1 MVLDELCEKD
11 QIWAMGFS
19 VRSKDHDNCYV
30 YLYICIFVHL
40 KTMIWY
46 FSEEISQRSK
56 CRAERMGNVG
66 PENQIS
72 LEDRVCISFV
82 SFYFTFYSNFWNAL
96 LLFSPKW
103 CSGRLAGVM
112 LDKPAFVAPPQI
124 GFVWQSNLI
133 SSLTRATQFRSI
145 ESNSL
150 WPVFVDLRLMKNLMS
165 VMFETKINDPFKN
178 DENDAKKRC
187 QITRRQITPNCLGQK
202 KLSAASNLCI

>member
-1 MVLDELCEKD
+1 ML
-11 QIWAMGFS
+11 
-19 VRSKDHDNCYV
+19 
-30 YLYICIFVHL
+30 
-40 KTMIWY
+40 WY

-56 CRAERMGNVG
+56 CRAERMGNVR

-82 SFYFTFYSNFWNAL
+82 SFCFTFYSNFWNAL
-96 LLFSPKW
+96 FLFSPKW
-103 CSGRLAGVM
+103 CSGRLVGVM

-145 ESNSL
+145 ESNSI
-150 WPVFVDLRLMKNLMS
+150 WPAFIVLKTLMS
-165 VMFETKINDPFKN
+165 VMFETKMNDPFEN

-187 QITRRQITPNCLGQK
+187 QPITQRQITPNCLGQK
-202 KLSAASNLCI
+202 KTVSSFKFVHLENSCSTLLPFKFTKRFLNFPKPGKLCWVERYFKSHPDDKL